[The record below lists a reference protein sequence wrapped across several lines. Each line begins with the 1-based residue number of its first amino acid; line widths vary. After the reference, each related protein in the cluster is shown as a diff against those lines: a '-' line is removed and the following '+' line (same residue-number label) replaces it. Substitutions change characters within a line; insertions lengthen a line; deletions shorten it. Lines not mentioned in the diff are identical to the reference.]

1 MVRLLTACLLRSG
14 KVDVT
19 SQGKVVESAQSVDAK
34 NLFGNNN
41 SYRGA
46 TFRPKETLDFTKLAE
61 ANKHFQT
68 VFGKQLPDIA
78 NQSAVAEAI
87 GAAFVEPE
95 ESFIEMRTILESNG
109 LPGADILK
117 QAADQ
122 AKIIRT
128 SGEEQTIRTFIA
140 SYKELKEAIK
150 RAADL
155 GEQLTDPNLLLLRNA
170 HETLRDQWSFLKDE
184 ADVDSAFNDRAAQLE
199 DLLHRETFY
208 QKVAGI
214 DQHAAALRDEYR
226 RRHHE
231 ASAKRVEVYTVAI
244 EKVKGVP
251 IWGQLNE
258 DQQKNLIA
266 PLESCAK
273 AADESADI
281 PLLRADIDAC
291 PGRLQRAIE
300 EMMRLIDGNRV
311 VRLDVGKFFSGGIET
326 DEQLNAA
333 IDALREECERQLG
346 EGKKILIQ

>member
-1 MVRLLTACLLRSG
+1 M
-14 KVDVT
+14 
-19 SQGKVVESAQSVDAK
+19 
-34 NLFGNNN
+34 
-41 SYRGA
+41 
-46 TFRPKETLDFTKLAE
+46 
-61 ANKHFQT
+61 
-68 VFGKQLPDIA
+68 
-78 NQSAVAEAI
+78 
-87 GAAFVEPE
+87 
-95 ESFIEMRTILESNG
+95 
-109 LPGADILK
+109 
-117 QAADQ
+117 
-122 AKIIRT
+122 
-128 SGEEQTIRTFIA
+128 
-140 SYKELKEAIK
+140 
-150 RAADL
+150 
-155 GEQLTDPNLLLLRNA
+155 LRNA

-226 RRHHE
+226 RRHRE
-231 ASAKRVEVYTVAI
+231 ASTKRVEVYTAAI
-244 EKVKGVP
+244 EKMKGVP

-266 PLESCAK
+266 PLESCVK
-273 AADESADI
+273 AVDESANI

-291 PGRLQRAIE
+291 SGRLQKAIE

-326 DEQLNAA
+326 EEQLNAA